1 MAEITASLVKALRE
15 KSGVGMMDCKKALQE
30 TAGDM
35 EAAIDWLRAK
45 GLSKAAK
52 KADRIAAEGV
62 VAVSVRIDGAGM
74 TAAAIELN
82 AETDFVARNEG
93 FQTAARKIAQAALD
107 VDGDVA
113 ALRAA
118 PFEGATVADSV
129 THLIAT
135 IGENMLL
142 RRTARFS
149 VAQGA
154 IGAYV
159 HGAVPGAADLGRIGV
174 LVAVEGAGDQGV
186 LRELGRNIALHAA
199 ATSPLSLSVDDLDPA
214 AVERERAIF
223 TEQSIASGKPP
234 SVAEKMVEGRIR
246 KFYEE
251 AVLLK
256 QAYVRDPAITIEGL
270 VAQTAKQLGSPV
282 KVVGFARLALGEG
295 VEKEAG
301 DFAAEVASMAGTN
314 QGPAPADGTDPKV
327 ESASRLLDLE
337 QD

>member
-1 MAEITASLVKALRE
+1 MAEVTATLVKALRE

-30 TAGDM
+30 TGGDM

-52 KADRIAAEGV
+52 KADRVAAEGI
-62 VAVSVRIDGAGM
+62 VAVAIRSDGSGM
-74 TAAAIELN
+74 TAAVIELN
-82 AETDFVARNEG
+82 AETDFVARNEN
-93 FQTAARKIAQAALD
+93 FQAAARAIAKAALD
-107 VDGDVA
+107 VEGDVE
-113 ALRAA
+113 ALRAS
-118 PFEGATVADSV
+118 PHEGATVADAV
-129 THLIAT
+129 TGLVAT
-135 IGENMLL
+135 IGENMVL
-142 RRTARFS
+142 RRSVRFAVS
-149 VAQGA
+149 PGA

-159 HGAVPGAADLGRIGV
+159 HGAVAGASDLGRIGV
-174 LVAVEGAGDQGV
+174 LVAVEGEGDKET

-199 ATSPLSLSVDDLDPA
+199 ATAPLSLSVEDLDPA

-234 SVAEKMVEGRIR
+234 AVAEKMVEGRIR

-282 KVVGFARLALGEG
+282 KVVGFARIALGEG
-295 VEKEAG
+295 VEKETS
-301 DFAAEVASMAGTN
+301 DFAADVAAMTGAG
-314 QGPAPADGTDPKV
+314 
-327 ESASRLLDLE
+327 
-337 QD
+337 